1 MIEQDIDTT
10 LKLIVVGNGQVG
22 KTSMITQY
30 AKGVFTNE
38 YKKTLAVDFLEKKT
52 FLKGT
57 GEEITLHLWDT
68 AGQEEYDQ
76 LTRTYYKG
84 AGACIIAFSTVD
96 RASFDA
102 VEKWYQKVTAECGN
116 IVMVLVQNKVDLM
129 DDAQMT
135 TNEVE
140 HMAKKLRLKL
150 YRTCVKDNL
159 NIEEVFQHLGEQ
171 FVFRGGEAALP
182 TPSVIPIQDM
192 ATTPLTTNGT
202 TQPAATK
209 ESASAQ
215 ATAGGAPQDKLSGG
229 NVKKPLVQRTGGKK
243 SKMPCHCKACSIM

>member
-1 MIEQDIDTT
+1 MIEEDIETT

-52 FLKGT
+52 YLNGT
-57 GEEITLHLWDT
+57 GEEITYHLWDT

-116 IVMVLVQNKVDLM
+116 IVMVLVQNKVDLV

-135 TNEVE
+135 PQEVE
-140 HMAKKLRLKL
+140 HIAKKLKLKL

-159 NIEEVFQHLGEQ
+159 NVDDVFQHLGEQ
-171 FVFRGGEAALP
+171 FVFRGGEAALCAS
-182 TPSVIPIQDM
+182 SVTLITDI
-192 ATTPLTTNGT
+192 AKTPLTD
-202 TQPAATK
+202 AA
-209 ESASAQ
+209 ASPLEKAMPGAQ
-215 ATAGGAPQDKLSGG
+215 AAAGGSPEKLSGVG
-229 NVKKPLVQRTGGKK
+229 GAKKPLVQRTGGKK
-243 SKMPCHCKACSIM
+243 SKIPCHCKCSIM

>member
-1 MIEQDIDTT
+1 MVEEDIDTT

-52 FLKGT
+52 YLSGQ
-57 GEEITLHLWDT
+57 GEEITYHLWDT

-102 VEKWYQKVTAECGN
+102 VEKWYEKVTAECGN

-129 DDAQMT
+129 DDAVMT
-135 TNEVE
+135 PHEVE
-140 HMAKKLRLKL
+140 HIAKKLKLKL
-150 YRTCVKDNL
+150 YRCCVKDNL
-159 NIEEVFQHLGEQ
+159 NINEVFQHLGEQ
-171 FVFRGGEAALP
+171 FIFRGGEASLCTGANSEKQL
-182 TPSVIPIQDM
+182 TDM
-192 ATTPLTTNGT
+192 AKPLASQN
-202 TQPAATK
+202 QAPAAAK
-209 ESASAQ
+209 PPA
-215 ATAGGAPQDKLSGG
+215 GAPVAASGVADRPATKG
-229 NVKKPLVQRTGGKK
+229 DKKPLVQRTGGKK
-243 SKMPCHCKACSIM
+243 SKVPCHCKCSIM